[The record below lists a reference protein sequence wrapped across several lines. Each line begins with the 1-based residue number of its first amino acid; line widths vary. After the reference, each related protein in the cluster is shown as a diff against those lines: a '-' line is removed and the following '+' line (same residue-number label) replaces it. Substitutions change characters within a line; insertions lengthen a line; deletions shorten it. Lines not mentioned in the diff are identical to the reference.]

1 MNDDLHT
8 LSGAYALHALP
19 EQDVAL
25 FEAHMS
31 RCEACAVE
39 VRGLSETAAR
49 LALGAAEPPPS
60 AMRARVMT
68 RIAEVRQE
76 PPILERRTAP
86 PEWSERSEDSEDSES
101 PDQAERSERPERSGR
116 SERPGRSR
124 RSGRDDVVPLRP
136 GSRWRGRV
144 LTGLAAVATAAA
156 VVLGVAAVN
165 AARERDELRQ
175 IVAVIAA
182 PDARTVRQRVSSGGT
197 GVVVMAPSQGR
208 MLFTASGLPPLPGSR
223 VYELWL
229 MGGEGVRP
237 AGLLERTAD
246 GGVVPILAT
255 PLRGDEQVGLTVEP
269 AGGSDRPT
277 TTPIMIADF
286 PAT

>member
-19 EQDVAL
+19 ERDAAL

-49 LALGAAEPPPS
+49 LALGAAEPPPL

-76 PPILERRTAP
+76 PPILDRQAAP
-86 PEWSERSEDSEDSES
+86 PEPGRD
-101 PDQAERSERPERSGR
+101 ERPDRAGR
-116 SERPGRSR
+116 ENA
-124 RSGRDDVVPLRP
+124 VPLRP
-136 GSRWRGRV
+136 ASPWRRRA
-144 LTGLAAVATAAA
+144 LTGLAAVSTAAA
-156 VVLGVAAVN
+156 VVLGVVAVDAAGE
-165 AARERDELRQ
+165 RERLRQ
-175 IVAVIAA
+175 VVAVIAA
-182 PDARTVRQRVSSGGT
+182 PDAETVRQRVSSGGT
-197 GVVVMAPSQGR
+197 GVIVVAPSQGK

-229 MGGEGVRP
+229 MGGDGVRP
-237 AGLLERTAD
+237 AGLLERAAD
-246 GGVVPILAT
+246 GGVVPVLAT
-255 PLRGDEQVGLTVEP
+255 PLRGDERVGLTVEP
-269 AGGSDRPT
+269 AGGSDQPT
-277 TTPIMIADF
+277 TTPIMIADL
-286 PAT
+286 PST